1 MGMTGKISRFLA
13 IAAVVVGFVPALAQ
27 AQGTTISGQVTGIG
41 GAPIV
46 GASVSIP
53 TLRVGAFTDDAGRY
67 SFSVPESANGTA
79 VTVLARRLGYQ
90 PSSASVTVSGAPVT
104 QNFSLSTAATELQG
118 VVVTALGL
126 TREKSQLGTAQQQLS
141 SSELNQTKALNL
153 VEQLSGKVSGVNI
166 TGAGTPGG
174 STNIVI
180 RGQNSITGNNQPL
193 FIVDGTPISNSE
205 NSKSR
210 HSGDPNG
217 GYDFGSGIS
226 DLNPDDIA
234 TLTVLKGPN
243 AAALYGS
250 RASNGVIVITTKK
263 GASSSARART
273 EFSTTYTWDKPSTLP
288 KYQNLYGQGAGGE
301 FQYFNGKGDG
311 VNDWADQSFGPKLD
325 GRSFGCTFIPGDTLA
340 NGAFRDPRFNPA
352 APNTYDPTE
361 PCLQFTSPT
370 VATPWIAHPDN
381 VESFFNTGHTRSTTL
396 AVSGGTDRASARVS
410 LGRDNIT
417 GYIPNN
423 NFQKTSGLLN
433 GSLQVTSK
441 LSTDATLQYI
451 HNVAQNRPGTGYNTG
466 ILETFVWFGR
476 QVDMN
481 ALRNYAQGG
490 ATNNGPATREFNW
503 NYNFHNNPF
512 WRQFEN
518 PVGDIRDRFI
528 GTVSANYKLFDGGS
542 LIARTGSDIYR
553 LGIDERFAQGNIQDA
568 VGNPATG
575 IDPSF
580 FGGFQDI
587 ADYSNQNNSDLL
599 LVVTRPVG
607 THLSLNSTLGGTI
620 RRERFDNTSV
630 ATPGLSVAGIYNV
643 SNAAVTPT
651 LGQFNSRRQVNS
663 IYGAAALTLNNWW
676 TVEGTARNDWSSTLP
691 QGKNSYFY
699 PSVSTSIVLT
709 DAIPAMKGNI
719 LTYAKLRASTARVG
733 NDADPYQLRT
743 TYTGLSGKFD
753 GLPQFTLQNFIA
765 NPDLKPENTDA
776 NEFGL
781 ELAFLDGRF
790 TFDGSYYI
798 KKTHNQ
804 IFTIPVSGTSGFQSK
819 AVNAGQISNKGVDF
833 LLGVTPLQT
842 ANGLT
847 WNSTFNYSRNK
858 SMVDELAPG
867 ITTFVIGT
875 SWYTN
880 IEARQG
886 QPYGSIF
893 GYAFDRDS
901 ATGNKIIT
909 DGGLTTIGGRKIL
922 GNIQPNWTGGW
933 SNTISYKNVT
943 VSGLLDMRRGGN
955 VVSITN
961 FFGDYSGVTAESLRG
976 REVDWNNPGVV
987 VDGTACQA
995 AYFAGTGPCNG
1006 VPNTVNVTAE
1016 RYFQNIFPV
1025 MEPYV
1030 YDASYVK
1037 LRELRFGLDLPAAW
1051 ASMVNARAVSVAI
1064 TGRNLHTW
1072 TNVPNIDPEFSY
1084 TIGNFQGVEFGAL
1097 PNTRSWGV
1105 SFRVTP

>member
-13 IAAVVVGFVPALAQ
+13 VAGVVIGIAPALAQ
-27 AQGTTISGQVTGIG
+27 AQGTTISGQVSGIG

-53 TLRVGAFTDDAGRY
+53 TLRVGAFTDEAGRY
-67 SFSVPESANGTA
+67 SFTVPTTANGTT
-79 VTVLARRLGYQ
+79 VTLLARRLGYQ
-90 PSSASVTVSGAPVT
+90 PSSASVTISGAPVT

-153 VEQLSGKVSGVNI
+153 VEQLSGKVSGVTI
-166 TGAGTPGG
+166 TGSGTQGG

-180 RGQNSITGNNQPL
+180 RGQNSITGTNQPL
-193 FIVDGTPISNSE
+193 FIVDGTPISNNE
-205 NSKSR
+205 NSHAR

-250 RASNGVIVITTKK
+250 RASNGVIVITTKR
-263 GASSSARART
+263 GASSQNRART
-273 EFSTTYTWDKPSTLP
+273 EISTTYTWDKPATLP
-288 KYQNLYGQGAGGE
+288 QYQNLYGQGAGGE
-301 FQYFNGKGDG
+301 FQYFDGAGNG

-325 GRSFGCTFIPGDTLA
+325 GRTQGCTFIPKT
-340 NGAFRDPRFNPA
+340 DPRYSATNKYV
-352 APNTYDPTE
+352 YDQTA

-396 AVSGGTDRASARVS
+396 AVSGGNDRASARVS

-423 NFQKTSGLLN
+423 NFSKTSGLLN
-433 GSLQVTSK
+433 GTLQVTDK

-481 ALRNYAQGG
+481 ALRNYSQG
-490 ATNNGPATREFNW
+490 ALVNNGPATREFNW

-528 GTVSANYKLFDGGS
+528 GTVSANYKLFDGGN

-553 LGIDERFAQGNIQDA
+553 LGIDEHFAQGNIQDA
-568 VGNPATG
+568 VAVPGIAGVG
-575 IDPSF
+575 IDPAY
-580 FGGFQDI
+580 FGGFANQN
-587 ADYSNQNNSDLL
+587 DYSNQNNSDLL
-599 LVVTRPVG
+599 LTVSRPLGNHFAV
-607 THLSLNSTLGGTI
+607 NSTLGGTV
-620 RRERFDNTSV
+620 RRERFENASV
-630 ATPGLSVAGIYNV
+630 ATPGISVAGIYNV

-651 LGQFNSRRQVNS
+651 LGQYISRRQVNS
-663 IYGAAALTLNNWW
+663 VYGAAAFTLNNWW

-691 QGKNSYFY
+691 KSKNSYFY
-699 PSVSTSIVLT
+699 PSVNTSIVLT
-709 DAIPAMKGNI
+709 DAVPSLKGNV
-719 LTYAKLRASTARVG
+719 LTYAKVRASTARVG
-733 NDADPYQLRT
+733 NDADPYQLRS
-743 TYTGLSGKFD
+743 TYTGLAGKFG

-765 NPDLKPENTDA
+765 NPDLKPESTNS

-781 ELAFLDGRF
+781 ELAFLDGRV
-790 TFDGSYYI
+790 TFDGSAYN
-798 KKTHNQ
+798 KKTKNQ

-819 AVNAGQISNKGVDF
+819 AVNAGQISNKGIDF
-833 LLGVTPLQT
+833 LLGLTPIQT
-842 ANGLT
+842 PGGTT

-867 ITTFVIGT
+867 IKTFVIGS

-893 GYAFDRDS
+893 AYGFARDS
-901 ATGNKIIT
+901 ATGKIFT
-909 DGGLTTIGGRKIL
+909 DGGLTVIGGRKIL
-922 GNIQPNWTGGW
+922 GNIQPTWTGGW
-933 SNTISYKNVT
+933 SNTVTFRNVT
-943 VSGLLDMRRGGN
+943 VSGLLDIRRGGQIA
-955 VVSITN
+955 SITN
-961 FFGDYSGVTAESLRG
+961 FFGDYSGVTKESLRG
-976 REVDWNNPGVV
+976 REVDWNNPGIV
-987 VDGTACQA
+987 VDGIDINTCSA
-995 AYFAGTGPCNG
+995 AFQAGTTQLCNG
-1006 VPNTVNVTAE
+1006 LPNTINVTAE

-1025 MEPYV
+1025 TEPYI

-1037 LRELRFGLDLPAAW
+1037 LRELRVGLDLPGTW
-1051 ASMVNARAVSVAI
+1051 ASRFNARAISVAV

-1072 TNVPNIDPEFSY
+1072 TKVPNIDPEFSY
-1084 TIGNFQGVEFGAL
+1084 TVGNFQGVEFGAL
-1097 PNTRSWGV
+1097 PNARSWGL

>member
-13 IAAVVVGFVPALAQ
+13 ISAVVLGSVPALAQ
-27 AQGTTISGQVTGIG
+27 AQGTTISGQVTGAG
-41 GAPIV
+41 GAPVV

-53 TLRVGAFTDDAGRY
+53 TLRAGAFTDETGRY
-67 SFSVPESANGTA
+67 TFTAPVSANGTT
-79 VTVLARRLGYQ
+79 VTVLARRLGFQ
-90 PSSASVTVSGAPVT
+90 PSSASITLTGAPVT

-126 TREKSQLGTAQQQLS
+126 TREKSQLGTAQQQIS
-141 SSELNQTKALNL
+141 NTELNQTKALNL
-153 VEQLSGKVSGVNI
+153 VEQLSGKVSGVSI
-166 TGAGTPGG
+166 TGSGTQGG
-174 STNIVI
+174 SSNIVI

-193 FIVDGTPISNSE
+193 FIVDGTPISNNE
-205 NSKSR
+205 NSRAR

-234 TLTVLKGPN
+234 TMTVLKGPN

-263 GASSSARART
+263 GASTGNRART
-273 EFSTTYTWDKPSTLP
+273 EIATTYTWDKPSILP
-288 KYQNLYGQGAGGE
+288 TYQNQYGQGAGGE
-301 FQYFNGKGDG
+301 FSYFDGQGNG

-325 GRSFGCTFIPGDTLA
+325 GRSFGCTFVA
-340 NGAFRDPRFNPA
+340 NTT
-352 APNTYDPTE
+352 TYDQTA

-370 VATPWIAHPDN
+370 TASPWIAHPDN
-381 VESFFNTGHTRSTTL
+381 VQSFFNTGHTRSTTL
-396 AVSGGTDRASARVS
+396 AVSGGNDRASARVS

-417 GYIPNN
+417 GYVPNN
-423 NFQKTSGLLN
+423 NFNKTSGLLN
-433 GSLQVTSK
+433 GSLQITPN

-481 ALRNYAQGG
+481 ALRNYQQGG
-490 ATNNGPATREFNW
+490 ATNNGPSTREFNW

-512 WRQFEN
+512 WRQYEN

-528 GTVSANYKLFDGGS
+528 GTVSANYRLFDGGN

-553 LGIDERFAQGNIQDA
+553 LGIDERFAQGNIQDGVA
-568 VGNPATG
+568 GVG

-587 ADYSNQNNSDLL
+587 SDYSNQNNSDLL
-599 LVVTRPVG
+599 LTVNRPVG
-607 THLSLNSTLGGTI
+607 SHFTVNSTLGGTV
-620 RRERFDNTSV
+620 RRERFDNSSV

-651 LGQFNSRRQVNS
+651 LGQYFSRRQVNS
-663 IYGAAALTLNNWW
+663 VYGAAAFTLNNWW

-691 QGKNSYFY
+691 RGKNSYFY
-699 PSVSTSIVLT
+699 PSVNTSVVLS
-709 DAIPAMKGNI
+709 DAIPALKSRV

-733 NDADPYQLRT
+733 NDADPYQLRS
-743 TYTGLSGKFD
+743 TYTGLSGKFG

-765 NPDLKPENTDA
+765 NPELKPESTNS
-776 NEFGL
+776 NEVGL
-781 ELAFLDGRF
+781 ELAFMDGRV
-790 TFDGSYYI
+790 TFDGSAYD
-798 KKTHNQ
+798 KKTKNQ

-819 AVNAGQISNKGVDF
+819 AVNAGQISNKGFDF
-833 LLGVTPLQT
+833 LLGVTPIQT
-842 ANGLT
+842 AGGAS
-847 WNSTFNYSRNK
+847 WNSTFNFSRNK
-858 SMVDELAPG
+858 SMVDQLSPG
-867 ITTFVIGT
+867 ISTFVIGT
-875 SWYTN
+875 SWYPN
-880 IEARQG
+880 IEAREG

-893 GYAFDRDS
+893 GYVFVRDS
-901 ATGNKIIT
+901 ATAKIYT
-909 DGGLTTIGGRKIL
+909 DGGLTVLGGRKIL
-922 GNIQPNWTGGW
+922 GNIQPKWTGGW
-933 SNTISYKNVT
+933 SNTVT
-943 VSGLLDMRRGGN
+943 FRNITLSGLLDIRRGGN

-961 FFGDYSGVTAESLRG
+961 FFGDYSGVTSQSLRG
-976 REVDWNNPGVV
+976 REVDWDNPGIV
-987 VDGTACQA
+987 VDGIDINTCSA

-1006 VPNTVNVTAE
+1006 TANTTNVTAE

-1037 LRELRFGLDLPAAW
+1037 LRELRFGIDLPASW
-1051 ASMVNARAVSVAI
+1051 ASRFNARAVSVAL

-1072 TNVPNIDPEFSY
+1072 TSVPNIDPEFSY
-1084 TIGNFQGVEFGAL
+1084 TVGNFQGVEFGAL